1 MTETKY
7 YHIYLKDKC
16 VLPNL
21 EEEKFEE
28 SWEILNTLVG
38 LMHTDYE
45 SEDLSYELVTRQ
57 YSTEENSY

>member
-7 YHIYLKDKC
+7 YHIYLKDRC

-38 LMHTDYE
+38 FMQTDYE
-45 SEDLSYELVTRQ
+45 ADDLSYELVTRS

>member
-1 MTETKY
+1 MTEPKY
-7 YHIYLKDKC
+7 YHIYLKDRC

-38 LMHTDYE
+38 FMHTDYE
-45 SEDLSYELVTRQ
+45 ADDLSYELVTRS